1 MKSQSCNK
9 SSRISA
15 RSIIDILPIPRKN
28 HRGFVTTGE
37 TEMVRRFAGIAD
49 MKMTTAKTGGMS
61 ACVTTTPATTLK
73 TTTKTTA

>member
-1 MKSQSCNK
+1 
-9 SSRISA
+9 
-15 RSIIDILPIPRKN
+15 
-28 HRGFVTTGE
+28 
-37 TEMVRRFAGIAD
+37 MVRRFAGIAD